1 MPQPGTP
8 QTRLRRCSPKRERR
22 TLRHA
27 AVLAYINSLLLCTLP
42 QIDADNAAGITD
54 PTKPPAKTLPIP
66 VPDAAPAADPANT
79 WDPSIP
85 EPDPKKK
92 PS

>member
-1 MPQPGTP
+1 MPP
-8 QTRLRRCSPKRERR
+8 CSP
-22 TLRHA
+22 
-27 AVLAYINSLLLCTLP
+27 
-42 QIDADNAAGITD
+42 DNAVGITD
-54 PTKPPAKTLPIP
+54 PTKPSVRVSLRDEDADTDEDDEDSEADEDADADEDSDTETETETETA
-66 VPDAAPAADPANT
+66 PDTPLDSTNT